1 VKALGKRS
9 ASVAVKASPFAL
21 LIMTIISSPNSI
33 RLCLHMPQGATGSSV
48 SATTARASKSL
59 SPSLTAFAIAALSA
73 QMAAPLEAF

>member
-1 VKALGKRS
+1 MQ
-9 ASVAVKASPFAL
+9 ASPSTFAMITL
-21 LIMTIISSPNSI
+21 ISSPNSI

-73 QMAAPLEAF
+73 QMAAPLDAF